1 MNIFIVR
8 KSDVVRF
15 FSSPLAGV
23 LILSLIFW
31 ATGLPSLLHSAD
43 AAQLTNISDTLS
55 DSNYGALSS
64 HTIKFTAT
72 NAIYPNQTIKI
83 SLDPSGTSP
92 GTSAFTEAFS
102 TATSS
107 DFTFQAGVTTYSVV
121 TTCTS
126 GNQVSAVGNYNNG
139 TDENLTLTVCPSAA
153 TIATSSVVTI
163 VAGAVG
169 TNLWTNP
176 NPGTPTSYVI
186 RIGGTMSNSG
196 DTRIAT
202 VGNVTVTAAID
213 TTFTFTVSGTSTGAT
228 INGTTT
234 STTTSATA
242 INFGTLVPGTPVK
255 AGQDLF
261 VSTNAKNGFVV
272 TVQENQPLTSSS
284 GAYIP
289 LFANGASTTA
299 PTAWVPPSGTLDQP
313 WTYSH
318 IGVTSNDAN
327 LSTDTGSA
335 NDDFT
340 GTTFSGSFN
349 NPRPVFAHTG
359 PSDGATGNKGTASV
373 LYEIQISALQAA
385 GNDYTNKLTYVATP
399 TF

>member
-1 MNIFIVR
+1 MNIYIVR
-8 KSDVVRF
+8 KSEISRF
-15 FSSPLAGV
+15 LSSPLAAV
-23 LILSLIFW
+23 MILALLFW

-43 AAQLTNISDTLS
+43 AAQLTDISDTLS
-55 DSNYGALSS
+55 NSNYGALSS

-72 NAIYPNQTIKI
+72 NAISPSQTIKI

-102 TATSS
+102 AATSS
-107 DFTFQAGVTTYSVV
+107 DFTFQAGATPYSVV
-121 TTCTS
+121 NACSS

-139 TDENLTLTVCPSAA
+139 SDENLTLTVCPGAA
-153 TIATSSVVTI
+153 AIATSSVVTI
-163 VAGAVG
+163 VEGAVG

-186 RIGGTMSNSG
+186 RIGGSMSNSG

-202 VGNVTVTAAID
+202 IANVTVTAAID
-213 TTFTFTVSGTSTGAT
+213 TTFTFTVSGTTTGST

-234 STTTSATA
+234 STSTTATA

-272 TVQENQPLTSSS
+272 TVQEDQPLTSSS

-289 LFANGASTTA
+289 LFDNGASTTA
-299 PTAWVPPSGTLDQP
+299 PIAWAAPSGTLDQP

-318 IGVTSNDAN
+318 IGVTSNDSN

-335 NDDFT
+335 NDDFSGT
-340 GTTFSGSFN
+340 GFSGGIN
-349 NPRPVFAHTG
+349 QPRPVFAHTG
-359 PSDGATGNKGTASV
+359 PSDGKTGSKGTASV
-373 LYEIQISALQAA
+373 LYEIQISPLQAA